1 MTLISPR
8 NILNRYKIRPSK
20 GLGQNF
26 LIDKNALKKIIEAAG
41 IKPSDVIIEI
51 GPGLGVLT
59 QALAKQAKTV
69 IAIEKDPKMC
79 EILKENLKDY
89 NNIKIINADIL
100 KTRLACEPQPR
111 RERSSSTGVE
121 NYKIKNYKVVANLPY
136 YITSPVIRK
145 FLEADNPPKLM
156 VLMVQKEVAQRICG
170 KPPRMS
176 LLAVS
181 VQFYANP
188 EIIGY
193 VKKQSFW
200 PQPKVD
206 SAILKISAF
215 IQRKYPAFNQRFFR
229 IVKAGFSQPR
239 KQIAS
244 NFMKKLALSSPKGL
258 ALSLSKG
265 VKLNKNQIINWLA
278 LNKINPT
285 QRAESLDIKDWINL
299 TETFPIKN

>member
-8 NILNRYKIRPSK
+8 NILNRHKIRPSK

-26 LIDKNALKKIIEAAG
+26 LIDKSVLKKIIGAAD
-41 IKPSDVIIEI
+41 IKPSDFIIEV

-69 IAIEKDPKMC
+69 IAVEKDPKMC
-79 EILKENLKDY
+79 EILKETLKDY
-89 NNIKIINADIL
+89 KNIKIINDDVL

-111 RERSSSTGVE
+111 RERSSSAGV
-121 NYKIKNYKVVANLPY
+121 KNYKVVANLPY

-145 FLEADNPPKLM
+145 FLESERQPELM
-156 VLMVQKEVAQRICG
+156 VLMVQKEVGQRICSS
-170 KPPRMS
+170 PPKMN

-188 EIIGY
+188 EIIDY

-206 SAILKISAF
+206 SAILKILAF
-215 IQRKYPAFNQRFFR
+215 VQRKYPAFNQRFFR